1 MSNQLSNHQEDD
13 LPGLKAILEEK
24 IQNLVEENARL
35 VELVNEKQYA
45 AEQAQVGLSEV
56 EENYR

>member
-13 LPGLKAILEEK
+13 LQGLKAILEEK